1 MPMYTRVAQAMPVG
15 NGQFHFCASATPRVA
30 NSTIGMMIGEVQ
42 LITADTVPIKKSQ
55 EII

>member
-1 MPMYTRVAQAMPVG
+1 MYTRVAQAMPVG